1 VFSAKLTAL
10 NNAQARCSLRQGQKV
25 WPHPVLCQSGH
36 LVVASVQSPA
46 ALVSCSALAKGEQTD
61 GSGGTEVAAAG

>member
-1 VFSAKLTAL
+1 MFSAKLTTL
-10 NNAQARCSLRQGQKV
+10 NNARARCSLRLGQKV
-25 WPHPVLCQSGH
+25 WLHPLLCQSGH

-46 ALVSCSALAKGEQTD
+46 TLVSCSTLAKGEQTD